1 MSGARREL
9 SKEIRMT
16 KHDHPAPDESPSGSF
31 WSSRAGMAL
40 VAFLAVAAVLLLYEH
55 RIHVF
60 TGSGLLFILLGFCLV
75 VHLFMHGSHGGHG
88 SGGGGLPP
96 GRGGGDER

>member
-1 MSGARREL
+1 
-9 SKEIRMT
+9 MT
-16 KHDHPAPDESPSGSF
+16 ERHQPGHGVPPSGGF
-31 WSSRAGMAL
+31 WSSRVGMAL

-60 TGSGLLFILLGFCLV
+60 TGNALLFVLLGFCVL

-88 SGGGGLPP
+88 SGGGNLPT

>member
-1 MSGARREL
+1 MNDHNHSAGHHAGSG
-9 SKEIRMT
+9 
-16 KHDHPAPDESPSGSF
+16 GF

-88 SGGGGLPP
+88 SGGGSLPP
-96 GRGGGDER
+96 SRGGRDER